1 MADGS
6 RLYCPTDV
14 VGQPDLS
21 QPDTHASPAVDAFV
35 ARVLELTDDDRSA
48 IADARAAV
56 DEPFHRSALLAAA
69 EQLAGRGD
77 EYVRARRAVA
87 LAHVPDALE
96 GAPPG
101 ELEAL
106 NRIARNA
113 QLAIDDGL
121 LAVLARDTLHPKH
134 LRELNRSLGVV
145 FDR

>member
-14 VGQPDLS
+14 VGQTDLS
-21 QPDTHASPAVDAFV
+21 HSDTHAPPAVDVFV
-35 ARVLELTDDDRSA
+35 ARVLELTDDERRV

-56 DEPFHRSALLAAA
+56 DESFHRSALLAAA
-69 EQLAGRGD
+69 EQLVGHGE
-77 EYVRARRAVA
+77 EYLRARRAVA

-96 GAPPG
+96 GAPPS

-106 NRIARNA
+106 NRVARGA

-145 FDR
+145 LER